1 MHANDEIVEIPENR
15 IKFFGTRGKML
26 LPSPQSIAAIV
37 EKIPPGQI
45 ITTGLLRE
53 QLATQFEVEGVCP
66 VTTKKSLVVIANDV
80 DSTVPYWRVINQN
93 GNVIS
98 NLADS
103 ADKLREEGI
112 SIAADGKKVSEFKIH
127 ITNFD

>member
-1 MHANDEIVEIPENR
+1 M
-15 IKFFGTRGKML
+15 
-26 LPSPQSIAAIV
+26 
-37 EKIPPGQI
+37 
-45 ITTGLLRE
+45 
-53 QLATQFEVEGVCP
+53 CP

-112 SIAADGKKVSEFKIH
+112 SIAADGKKVNEFKIH